1 MLTESGSFA
10 SMENGKIFGFAI
22 QHRSTGNY
30 FHAVD
35 PFRFFFNVMQ
45 KEEIDISDLEGKIE
59 TLRLVHSS
67 SAFYASDSGGIYR
80 KEESAG
86 LTKQTDV
93 YINSSDIPSSYNK
106 VKSYCDLSKFCEEL
120 AGIINLCEANK
131 MQISDSRKTKVREFF
146 LRVVEK
152 TEFKPTQSFFTKG

>member
-1 MLTESGSFA
+1 MLTKSGSF
-10 SMENGKIFGFAI
+10 SSVENGKIFGLAI
-22 QHRSTGNY
+22 QHRSAGNY

-59 TLRLVHSS
+59 TLRLVNSS
-67 SAFYASDSGGIYR
+67 STFYAADSGRIYR

-86 LTKQTDV
+86 LTKQTDR
-93 YINSSDIPSSYNK
+93 YINFPDIPSSYNK